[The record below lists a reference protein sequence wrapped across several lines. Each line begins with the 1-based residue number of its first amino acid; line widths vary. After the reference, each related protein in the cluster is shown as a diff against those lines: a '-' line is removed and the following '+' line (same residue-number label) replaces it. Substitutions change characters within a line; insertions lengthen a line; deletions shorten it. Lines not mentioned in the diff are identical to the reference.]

1 MMHESLSS
9 CVEMCKQHTSRI
21 WVDVTIIYPQLIAG
35 YDMPASAGCKLGK
48 FAAFQY
54 HSSTSLFKARK
65 GPFDLHKWN
74 LSNIYILS

>member
-1 MMHESLSS
+1 
-9 CVEMCKQHTSRI
+9 
-21 WVDVTIIYPQLIAG
+21 
-35 YDMPASAGCKLGK
+35 MPASAGCKLGK

-74 LSNIYILS
+74 LSNIYILSYRVSTFIQILAMF